1 MKTRAFAAAV
11 LALACGLSG
20 CRAKPR
26 PPQPAAESSAAFA
39 PPPGKRAF
47 SLSIDK
53 SQTRFLVPGDAAE
66 IVILIETPRADGLSE
81 TRSEVLSPR
90 AEVLRVRRDWGDD
103 SGLVSLALTP
113 EEAQYAALA
122 AEREDRLF
130 LNKLPEAARLEAA
143 RAPARPSLEAG
154 RRGLAA
160 LVYADQQEFLEP
172 GDRVDVIATRESG
185 KASGKSELAAVT
197 LFQDVEVLGSA
208 APEGNDQWATVQ
220 LMLTPEQARA
230 LTRAVASEDDIV
242 LAVRA
247 PGDRVTRPVEPA
259 KMSRKFGTD
268 AERSSPK
275 S

>member
-1 MKTRAFAAAV
+1 MTRPLLAAALV
-11 LALACGLSG
+11 LASALAA
-20 CRAKPR
+20 CRAKPLD
-26 PPQPAAESSAAFA
+26 ASAEPEAAFA

-53 SQTRFLVPGDAAE
+53 SQTRFLAPGDAAE
-66 IVILIETPRADGLSE
+66 IVILIETPRADGLNE
-81 TRSEVLSPR
+81 TRSEILSPR

-122 AEREDRLF
+122 ADREDRLF
-130 LNKLPEAARLEAA
+130 LNKLPEAAKLEAA
-143 RAPARPSLEAG
+143 RPPARPSLEPG

-160 LVYADQQEFLEP
+160 IVYADQQEFVAP
-172 GDRVDVIATRESG
+172 GDRVDVIATRQNG

-197 LFQDVEVLGSA
+197 LLQDVAVLGAS
-208 APEGNDQWATVQ
+208 APEGSEEWATVQ
-220 LMLTPEQARA
+220 LMLTPEQAAA
-230 LTRAVASEDDIV
+230 LTRAVAAEDNLV
-242 LAVRA
+242 LAARA
-247 PGDRVTRPVEPA
+247 PGDHATRPIEPA

-268 AERSSPK
+268 AERASPK